1 MFLRKTSC
9 TRRVCS
15 RAIIRPF
22 RVSGRGIDQVGASV
36 APTHRAI
43 CCLRAITGNV
53 DRQGAC
59 VLAEGSDFVP
69 EVDLELTLEHA
80 DALEALSLNTGVTPL
95 QSYDGYARVARLQ
108 SGSGASSLRATL
120 RCAHPDLVLRAMET
134 GAPYRVSALIVEAT
148 NPLLTYA
155 DTHRVYDALMKLDL
169 IVVLDYYL
177 TPTASIA
184 DDAASLG
191 GLPSSA
197 RRSRRTAALPTS
209 PTAARKR
216 WNRITSV
223 RTITII
229 FRELGLRMGQEGQWP
244 DETFEDAIAS
254 TLAPSGMDWD
264 TYCELGLCFQPPA
277 YAKHLALDE
286 EGRQRLRH
294 HHGQD
299 RAGKRD
305 PHRTRLSRLPE
316 PGEPR
321 RLCSRA
327 FIAEREAQG
336 WVHMPLITGARKQ
349 PYNASMYLN
358 NEEFR
363 KRDPF
368 PVVEMSEATAESLG
382 LAKGDCVV
390 ISTDKGEAR
399 FKLDTIRMRD
409 GLINADYGW
418 WHPEWIDRA
427 PFDGGMWESNVNC
440 LTSCSLDE
448 SEPMIG
454 TWSYN
459 AIDCMIRKDDGDLS
473 WQVGFS
479 A

>member
-1 MFLRKTSC
+1 MEPYYERKN
-9 TRRVCS
+9 
-15 RAIIRPF
+15 
-22 RVSGRGIDQVGASV
+22 D
-36 APTHRAI
+36 
-43 CCLRAITGNV
+43 
-53 DRQGAC
+53 
-59 VLAEGSDFVP
+59 
-69 EVDLELTLEHA
+69 
-80 DALEALSLNTGVTPL
+80 
-95 QSYDGYARVARLQ
+95 YD
-108 SGSGASSLRATL
+108 
-120 RCAHPDLVLRAMET
+120 
-134 GAPYRVSALIVEAT
+134 
-148 NPLLTYA
+148 
-155 DTHRVYDALMKLDL
+155 
-169 IVVLDYYL
+169 
-177 TPTASIA
+177 
-184 DDAASLG
+184 
-191 GLPSSA
+191 
-197 RRSRRTAALPTS
+197 
-209 PTAARKR
+209 
-216 WNRITSV
+216 
-223 RTITII
+223 I

-286 EGRQRLRH
+286 EGRQK
-294 HHGQD
+294 GF
-299 RAGKRD
+299 ATTTGKIELASEILTELGG
-305 PHRTRLSRLPE
+305 PRLPE